1 MSCNKMLPLNNSR
14 IIWLVFEMDT
24 IRLCFSCKWESEV
37 VRVQC
42 LDVLLSTH
50 NLAAFFQFF
59 LHFYLFYFAK
69 PLNNKMFASIKKG
82 FNWYYKFKGP
92 LKNVVSQENIV
103 MHAKKNLS
111 LWNIWFCEMFDHF
124 KTVLCFTYCSLSMG
138 SNVD

>member
-1 MSCNKMLPLNNSR
+1 MREWSG
-14 IIWLVFEMDT
+14 
-24 IRLCFSCKWESEV
+24 ESTVPWGTPEHP
-37 VRVQC
+37 QLGC
-42 LDVLLSTH
+42 L
-50 NLAAFFQFF
+50 FPIF

-111 LWNIWFCEMFDHF
+111 
-124 KTVLCFTYCSLSMG
+124 
-138 SNVD
+138 